1 MADTR
6 ESPLKNRLARP
17 ACSDFLLGSVS
28 LASDH
33 QSMRNTPFAFT
44 RRLSLLALIGLWG
57 CGGDPLDAA
66 EDVDDI
72 PQDRILSELKKGEA
86 ESLCAKQFVL
96 FGGEGG
102 SIQCEGE
109 KKENDLG
116 TFDACVSKLKATK
129 CDHTV
134 KEYRA
139 CKEPPKGG
147 SVCNFISPKGCGDL
161 VYDCKL
167 KVDKD

>member
-1 MADTR
+1 MR
-6 ESPLKNRLARP
+6 N
-17 ACSDFLLGSVS
+17 LL
-28 LASDH
+28 LAS
-33 QSMRNTPFAFT
+33 S
-44 RRLSLLALIGLWG
+44 RRFSLLALIGLWG

-72 PQDRILSELKKGEA
+72 PGDRILSELKKGEA

-109 KKENDLG
+109 KKENKLG
-116 TFDACVSKLKATK
+116 SLDGCISKLKATK
-129 CDHTV
+129 CDRTV

-139 CKEPPKGG
+139 CKEPAKGG
-147 SVCNFISPKGCGDL
+147 SVCDFISPKGCADL

-167 KVDKD
+167 RVDKN